1 MILRTLRA
9 AGALVLTF
17 GLATSASGQ
26 RVLDWPVRTNAGPEA
41 VARGVEAT
49 YWNPAAI
56 ASGTSRGEVL
66 IADQRSPASIGVG
79 GFAAAVSWRL
89 DPRTTVAAGYQH
101 VSIDDIGET
110 STSPLPDTGE
120 PTFSIGEDQF
130 AIGVAHALGST
141 LSAGGGVRM
150 DRSNELG
157 FNESTTSL
165 IAGFLFAPTL
175 PLRPVVGASVLT
187 QSGGVR
193 YSGGIEAGS
202 SLMKDLELRAG
213 YGVRGGEN
221 TVAMEH
227 RIGATLKWRQ
237 MLGVTGGFATADAG
251 AERTWD
257 AVVGA
262 SLRVSRYELGV
273 LREGLANDFGAAY
286 SFRFKVGLK

>member
-1 MILRTLRA
+1 MILQILRA
-9 AGALVLTF
+9 LLSLVFIF
-17 GLATSASGQ
+17 GLATSASAQ
-26 RVLDWPVRTNAGPEA
+26 RVLDWPLRTTAGPEA
-41 VARGVEAT
+41 VTRGVEAA

-56 ASGTSRGEVL
+56 ASATSRGEVL

-110 STSPLPDTGE
+110 STSPLPDTDE

-130 AIGVAHALGST
+130 AIGVAHALGSALT
-141 LSAGGGVRM
+141 AGGGVRH

-157 FNESTTSL
+157 FSESTTSL
-165 IAGFLFAPTL
+165 IAGFLFTPAL
-175 PLRPVVGASVLT
+175 PLRPVLGASVLT

-193 YSGGIEAGS
+193 YNGGIEAGS
-202 SLMKDLELRAG
+202 LVTRDLELRAG
-213 YGVRGGEN
+213 YGIRGGKDALA
-221 TVAMEH
+221 VEH
-227 RIGATLKWRQ
+227 RVGATLKWRQ
-237 MLGVTGGFATADAG
+237 MVGVTGGFATAQAG
-251 AERTWD
+251 AERTYD
-257 AVVGA
+257 AVFGA